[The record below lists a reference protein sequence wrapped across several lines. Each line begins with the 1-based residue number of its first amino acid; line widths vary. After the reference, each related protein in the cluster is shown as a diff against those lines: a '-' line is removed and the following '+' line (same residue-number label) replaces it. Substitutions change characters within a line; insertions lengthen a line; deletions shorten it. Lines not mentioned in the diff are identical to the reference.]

1 MPSSLNHSLFWLWW
15 SNTLPVFLYF
25 AAFWLLFFLA
35 IKRWNLSS
43 FAFNPS
49 IFSLGILIY
58 IFSRTLLVLLVQYLL
73 LLILVPTH
81 FYFSSKNHLPYIHCT
96 WSRWDFQSRCP
107 ILSWTTNQFHS
118 WKYLSQM
125 PENGKYLRT
134 EAFLW
139 CGTLKL
145 PFIDFHWLGLVPS
158 SWSTPFFMSYTTF
171 LYTCTKFFYLSS
183 LYFVCLSNQTLWLI
197 QLHDLKC
204 YFYTDEYPIYNSS
217 PERSPELFYYF
228 HLTTWHFQSTL
239 KFNKSKTKFMVYTS
253 IFFSFLWMAPL
264 SIS

>member
-1 MPSSLNHSLFWLWW
+1 MGLSVKVPHSFLNNKSVSLLKIFISNAREWKIFEDRSIPVVWHSEV
-15 SNTLPVFLYF
+15 T
-25 AAFWLLFFLA
+25 
-35 IKRWNLSS
+35 
-43 FAFNPS
+43 
-49 IFSLGILIY
+49 IY
-58 IFSRTLLVLLVQYLL
+58 WFPLTWPGTLL
-73 LLILVPTH
+73 
-81 FYFSSKNHLPYIHCT
+81 
-96 WSRWDFQSRCP
+96 
-107 ILSWTTNQFHS
+107 
-118 WKYLSQM
+118 
-125 PENGKYLRT
+125 
-134 EAFLW
+134 
-139 CGTLKL
+139 LKHPL
-145 PFIDFHWLGLVPS
+145 
-158 SWSTPFFMSYTTF
+158 FFMSYTTF
-171 LYTCTKFFYLSS
+171 LYTCTKFFYFSS